1 MDNLRRQIARLYKAT
16 NSDDWWD
23 REVAGFALRD
33 LTEDHFG
40 DVMKLT
46 KEWASDASSRI
57 RRAACLA
64 CLQRKRKTSSD
75 RLPIILRRLSVLM
88 KDDDIYVRKCCGPYV
103 VAYLAYTYPTLVLP
117 WLRKQASSPNMNAR
131 ANAAKA
137 FSQSLGG
144 RLPAV
149 GVSILR
155 LLARDNNRRV
165 RQAVLASARNIAR
178 RSEAGRSLVE
188 RKLSPLLQ

>member
-1 MDNLRRQIARLYKAT
+1 MDNLRRQIGRLYKAA

-88 KDDDIYVRKCCGPYV
+88 KDDDISTYGNVAVRMSSPISP
-103 VAYLAYTYPTLVLP
+103 TPTLHSYCRGCVN
-117 WLRKQASSPNMNAR
+117 K
-131 ANAAKA
+131 
-137 FSQSLGG
+137 
-144 RLPAV
+144 
-149 GVSILR
+149 
-155 LLARDNNRRV
+155 RV
-165 RQAVLASARNIAR
+165 H
-178 RSEAGRSLVE
+178 
-188 RKLSPLLQ
+188 PT